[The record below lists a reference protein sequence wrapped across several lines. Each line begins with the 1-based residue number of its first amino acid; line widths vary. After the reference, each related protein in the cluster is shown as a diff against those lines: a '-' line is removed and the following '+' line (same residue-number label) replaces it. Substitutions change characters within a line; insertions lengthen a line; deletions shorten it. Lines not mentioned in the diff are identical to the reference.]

1 MLTNKNEEEAIWE
14 AEDTA
19 QVKEPSPTMKCEALG
34 LISSTR

>member
-19 QVKEPSPTMKCEALG
+19 QVKEPSPTMHEALS